1 MGLAMH
7 DEPIKL
13 VIRAVHRLNG
23 AMNIIVSND
32 AVLRLLSDKERMRLS
47 RAIRQGW
54 EDTEK
59 ASSILNGG
67 RVPPEL

>member
-1 MGLAMH
+1 MH
-7 DEPIKL
+7 DDPMKL

-23 AMNIIVSND
+23 AVNIILSND
-32 AVLRLLSDKERMRLS
+32 AVRRLLSDKESARLT
-47 RAIRQGW
+47 RAIRQGR

-67 RVPPEL
+67 RVSPEL